1 MKIYGHRRFILWT
14 YLCPYNYISFHA
26 LDRLLYLPRINMAN
40 KEIKLTKKNYGRNAL
55 SEWERLLNDPFH
67 KLEFNTTLKFLK
79 KYLPKRAFILDAGG
93 GPGRYSI
100 ELAKMGHEI
109 VLLDLVPEHL
119 ELAKKKI
126 KKEKVQTKIKDI
138 VEGSITD
145 LSEFE
150 DNSFDAVLCLGGPLS
165 HVSPNAERQK
175 AISELIRVAKKGA
188 LIFVSVMSKYGIL
201 LAIPK
206 VCPQEMKYK
215 KNSENVVFNGE
226 DYMWR
231 GKGYC
236 HYFTS
241 FELES
246 LFSKNN
252 VKIIEKVGLE
262 GVNNDPE
269 ATNNFAKNYPQA
281 WKNWLEFHDKIC
293 TDPMIVDLSGHM
305 MIIVK
310 KK

>member
-1 MKIYGHRRFILWT
+1 ME
-14 YLCPYNYISFHA
+14 S
-26 LDRLLYLPRINMAN
+26 

-55 SEWERLLNDPFH
+55 SEWERLLQDPFH
-67 KLEFNTTLKFLK
+67 KLEFNTTMKFLK
-79 KYLPKRAFILDAGG
+79 KYLPKKAVILDAGG

-126 KKEKVQTKIKDI
+126 KREKVQTKIKDI

-145 LSEFE
+145 LSKFE
-150 DNSFDAVLCLGGPLS
+150 DNYFDAVLCLGGPLS
-165 HVSPNAERQK
+165 HVSPESERRK

-236 HYFTS
+236 HYFTCQ
-241 FELES
+241 ELES
-246 LFSKNN
+246 LFSKNK
-252 VKIIEKVGLE
+252 VEIIEKVGLE

-269 ATNNFAKNYPQA
+269 ATNNFAKKYPKA
-281 WKNWLEFHDKIC
+281 WKNWIEIHDKIC
-293 TDPMIVDLSGHM
+293 TDPVIVELSGHM

>member
-1 MKIYGHRRFILWT
+1 MVNR
-14 YLCPYNYISFHA
+14 
-26 LDRLLYLPRINMAN
+26 
-40 KEIKLTKKNYGRNAL
+40 EIKLTKKNYEKNAL
-55 SEWERLLNDPFH
+55 REWQRLGQDTFH
-67 KLEFNTTLKFLK
+67 KLEYDTTIKFLK
-79 KYLPKRAFILDAGG
+79 KYLPKKGFILDAGG

-100 ELAKMGHEI
+100 ELAKMGHDV

-126 KKEKVQTKIKDI
+126 KKEKIQAKIKDT

-145 LSEFE
+145 LSEFK
-150 DNSFDAVLCLGGPLS
+150 DNYFDAVLCLGGPLS
-165 HVSPNAERQK
+165 HVSPDSERQK

-188 LIFVSVMSKYGIL
+188 LIFVSVMSKYGVL

-206 VCPQEMKYK
+206 VCPQEVEYK
-215 KNSENVVFNGE
+215 KNSENLVFKGD

-236 HYFTS
+236 HFFTS
-241 FELES
+241 SELES
-246 LFSKNN
+246 LFFQKK

-262 GVNNDPE
+262 GLNVDPE
-269 ATNNFAKNYPQA
+269 TTNKFAKKYPEA
-281 WKNWLEFHDKIC
+281 WKNWLAIHDKIC
-293 TDPMIVDLSGHM
+293 TDPMIIDLSGHM